1 VLTLTLTFFLFKVNV
16 EMKVIETAVRV
27 ALGRQVC
34 PSGRYGTIKK
44 YIGFGREF
52 RR

>member
-1 VLTLTLTFFLFKVNV
+1 MLTLTLTLFLFKVNV
-16 EMKVIETAVRV
+16 ELKVIETAVRV

-44 YIGFGREF
+44 YIGFG
-52 RR
+52 